1 MKKRLVVNNTHD
13 DLQILQA
20 YVKQFCSYLFFFFI
34 NVGAYGGNLDDREFY
49 ISQSILF
56 SEGTPK
62 LNFEKD
68 SNLKWFEDSASLISS
83 GRTEVEVKNIVQGYT
98 LSYRNQ
104 NLHGV
109 HDGRGAKFECFLGF
123 CAWVDTSIIS
133 GLDKSEK
140 IDYKINMQQIWIEKI
155 FENQNPSFGL
165 IAGINII
172 GVDLN
177 VSSTLQNYH
186 RSETV
191 PVPFLGVSSKYKIRD
206 KLYVAINIHHFEAQK
221 NNVRFAFHDSE
232 IELSLEIT
240 KYLRASI
247 GNNIV
252 YLNLQ
257 NNTQNLNAEI
267 YVPQKSPY
275 LKLTLAY

>member
-1 MKKRLVVNNTHD
+1 MKKRIVINKIRD
-13 DLQILQA
+13 RRQILKA
-20 YVKQFCSYLFFFFI
+20 CVHQFYLFFFVFLI
-34 NVGAYGGNLDDREFY
+34 TLEAHGKDLDHRQYY
-49 ISQSILF
+49 ISKSILLNED
-56 SEGTPK
+56 SPK

-83 GRTEVEVKNIVQGYT
+83 GRTELGVKNIVPGYT

-104 NLHGV
+104 NLDGIHN
-109 HDGRGAKFECFLGF
+109 GRGAKFECFLGF

-140 IDYKINMQQIWIEKI
+140 IDYKINMQQIWIEKT

-165 IAGINII
+165 IAGINVI

-206 KLYVAINIHHFEAQK
+206 KLNVAINIHHFEAQK
-221 NNVRFAFHDSE
+221 NNVRFVFHDSE
-232 IELSLEIT
+232 IELSFDIT

>member
-1 MKKRLVVNNTHD
+1 MKKRLVVNKTPD
-13 DLQILQA
+13 ELQILQA
-20 YVKQFCSYLFFFFI
+20 YVKQFCLYLFFFTI
-34 NVGAYGGNLDDREFY
+34 NVGAYGGDLDDKEFY

-62 LNFEKD
+62 LNFEKE

-83 GRTEVEVKNIVQGYT
+83 GRTEVGVKNIVQGYT

-104 NLHGV
+104 NLDGV
-109 HDGRGAKFECFLGF
+109 HNGRGAKFECFLGF

-155 FENQNPSFGL
+155 FTNSDSYIGL
-165 IAGINII
+165 IAGINVIA
-172 GVDLN
+172 VDLN

-191 PVPFLGVSSKYKIRD
+191 SIPFLGVSSKYKLRD

-232 IELSLEIT
+232 IELSFDIT

-252 YLNLQ
+252 YLNLS
-257 NNTQNLNAEI
+257 NYSQNLNAEI
-267 YVPQKSPY
+267 YVPQKSQY
-275 LKLTLAY
+275 LKLTFAY

>member
-1 MKKRLVVNNTHD
+1 MKKRIVINKIRD
-13 DLQILQA
+13 RRQILKACVHQL
-20 YVKQFCSYLFFFFI
+20 YLFFFVFLI
-34 NVGAYGGNLDDREFY
+34 TLEAHGKDLDHREFY
-49 ISQSILF
+49 ISKSILLNED
-56 SEGTPK
+56 SPK

-83 GRTEVEVKNIVQGYT
+83 GRTELGVKNIVPSYT

-104 NLHGV
+104 NLHGI
-109 HDGRGAKFECFLGF
+109 HNGRGAKFECFLGF

-133 GLDKSEK
+133 GLDKSER

-155 FENQNPSFGL
+155 FGNSNSSIGL
-165 IAGINII
+165 ITGINVIAI
-172 GVDLN
+172 DLN
-177 VSSTLQNYH
+177 ISSTLKNYH

-191 PVPFLGVSSKYKIRD
+191 PVPFLGVSSKYQLRD
-206 KLYVAINIHHFEAQK
+206 KLYVAINMHHFEAQK

-232 IELSLEIT
+232 IELIFDIT

-252 YLNLQ
+252 YLNLSKYSKD
-257 NNTQNLNAEI
+257 LNAEI
-267 YVPQKSPY
+267 NVPQSRPY
-275 LKLTLAY
+275 LKFTLNY